1 MGSGKSGGEDPHFE
15 APGRP
20 SKKNPAPL
28 QQETFPPIVRES
40 SSNLPKGKVVLNR
53 LMGKWSGNRD
63 HAAAQQAHR
72 PPAVR
77 TEAPPA
83 AAPATKAPSVM
94 RREAILG
101 REQKVAGYTFMLRRH
116 ADEPAG
122 AALPEMR
129 RLYDETLL
137 GNLQR
142 MDIARLLG
150 QRLAFVPIAPA
161 TLDHALIEAW
171 PAAGTVWLL
180 DLDDDTPVDD
190 ALVARMAEL
199 VARGFGFAVKADA
212 VLRAGRKAVLE
223 HATHVLLD
231 ASGEDIPAF
240 TEQMSAVSR
249 AAQGKRFV
257 ATGVQ
262 TLEAFHMCH
271 KLQCNLFM
279 GPFITRHEKVEGPAM
294 GPSRAKVMNLMNRVR
309 TGAELPDLA
318 RQVQLDPALSV
329 RLLRYV
335 NSPGMG
341 LMHKIGGIEQA
352 LMVMGMDK
360 LYRWLTVVLFTG
372 GDRQELDQA
381 LLENAMVRGRVA
393 EQLAGR
399 ALFAKAR
406 DEIFVAGLFS
416 LLDVV
421 MRLPMEKVLAQI
433 PLPEEIVAAILRRQG
448 PYAPYLSLAIACEQD
463 DTQSLE
469 ALAREI
475 GREVADINA
484 AHMDA
489 ILWAQQMSEDAA

>member
-1 MGSGKSGGEDPHFE
+1 M
-15 APGRP
+15 
-20 SKKNPAPL
+20 
-28 QQETFPPIVRES
+28 
-40 SSNLPKGKVVLNR
+40 LNR
-53 LMGKWSGNRD
+53 LVGKLSGNRD
-63 HAAAQQAHR
+63 QAATRAHR
-72 PPAVR
+72 ETAAPPPAPAIQTPDR
-77 TEAPPA
+77 TSD
-83 AAPATKAPSVM
+83 KAPSVM
-94 RREAILG
+94 RREALLG
-101 REQKVAGYTFMLRRH
+101 RDQKVAGYTFMLRR
-116 ADEPAG
+116 AAGEQAG
-122 AALPEMR
+122 ARPPGLQQ
-129 RLYDETLL
+129 LYDEALL
-137 GNLQR
+137 ANLKR
-142 MDIARLLG
+142 MDISRLLG
-150 QRLAFVPIAPA
+150 QRLAFVPIAPT
-161 TLDHALIEAW
+161 TLIHPLIDDW
-171 PAAGTVWLL
+171 PAAGTVWHLQIEG
-180 DLDDDTPVDD
+180 D
-190 ALVARMAEL
+190 APIDASTLARMAEL
-199 VARGFGFAVKADA
+199 AGRGFAFAVDADA
-212 VLRAGRKAVLE
+212 TLRAGRQPLLE
-223 HATHVLLD
+223 HTGTVLLD
-231 ASGEDIPAF
+231 ASREDIPAF
-240 TEQMSAVSR
+240 TAQMSAVAR
-249 AAQGKRFV
+249 LAQGRRIV

-271 KLQCNLFM
+271 KLQCSLFM

-294 GPSRAKVMNLMNRVR
+294 GPSRAKVMDLMNRVR

-341 LMHKIGGIEQA
+341 LMHKVGGIEQA

-372 GDRQELDQA
+372 GERQELDQA

-433 PLPEEIVAAILRRQG
+433 PLPEEIAAAILRRQG

-469 ALAREI
+469 ALAKEV

-484 AHMDA
+484 VHMDA
-489 ILWAQQMSEDAA
+489 LLWAQQMSEAAA